1 MIITRIGL
9 VVLLAATIVH
19 AVYGM
24 AFAAKKNIITITSQ
38 VQRYSVTHREPIRAR
53 SWLPSGWRH
62 DGAHYFL

>member
-1 MIITRIGL
+1 L
-9 VVLLAATIVH
+9 VVLLAATVVL
-19 AVYGM
+19 ALCGM
-24 AFAAKKNIITITSQ
+24 AFAGGKHIQTITSQ